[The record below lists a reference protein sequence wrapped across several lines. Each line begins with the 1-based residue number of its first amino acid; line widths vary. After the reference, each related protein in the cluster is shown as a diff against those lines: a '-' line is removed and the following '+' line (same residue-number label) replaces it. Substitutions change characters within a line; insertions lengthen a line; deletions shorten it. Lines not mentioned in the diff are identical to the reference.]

1 MERVPKEDWVMP
13 TTSTGNAAN
22 PNSQGST
29 AILAARLADLHI
41 GTPVSFQALTLI
53 PVYASVP
60 AQPIAYETFATALAG
75 KRAVVTEVG
84 GGSVPELGVKQS
96 GTLPV
101 LLLDGDQLI
110 GGRQNRVLNTTLL
123 VPVGVDFVVP
133 VSCVE
138 QGRWHQ
144 TRVDFGT
151 GEIVPPSLRY
161 SKQSTVSDSYRRGM
175 KARANQ
181 SEVWRSVSET
191 LDRTAAYSP
200 TSDLYEAYQSMD
212 SRIEETRMRLGTVP
226 TGAVGVVAVIDGQA
240 RAADLFDKPETLAEF
255 WPRLVRSYA
264 LEAVNAGPT
273 DDTFATAAA
282 QALLEAGV
290 LASRAATAFPAHGLG
305 EDVRVTAPDVQG
317 AALVHAGVA
326 IHAILFGT
334 GRTTA
339 RLPQGRI
346 ATQLP
351 SGPPTEAQ
359 STATTPATD
368 GTGGEPTGGASLEG
382 TSSLFQAVFGARSD
396 GGAPT
401 TPVAS
406 QATSTTPPS
415 APVVPVQPSTQAN
428 AQVVFESNVGA
439 VRLQVVQGNLL
450 ETECGAIVLG
460 TNKRLSGSSG
470 LPGAIER
477 AAGRAFVGERDRR
490 ILSAASG
497 GFYRG
502 SAIVTGSG
510 NLRDGQA
517 RRALIHAIVTKFEHG
532 SRVPT
537 TPDIV
542 YAAYREA
549 LQLAETYGIG
559 SVATHP
565 VATRAT
571 PPGTTPLAT
580 APAEVMVRA
589 VWDAIV
595 DHARVARRTV
605 RVQVYERDASR
616 LASVV
621 RGLQDALADA

>member
-1 MERVPKEDWVMP
+1 MP
-13 TTSTGNAAN
+13 TTSTENAAT
-22 PNSQGST
+22 PNGQEAAS
-29 AILAARLADLHI
+29 ILTARLADLHI

-53 PVYASVP
+53 PVYASVA
-60 AQPIAYETFATALAG
+60 AQLIEYETFVTALAG

-123 VPVGVDFVVP
+123 VPFGVDFVVP

-144 TRVDFGT
+144 TSVDFGS

-161 SKQSTVSDSYRRGM
+161 HKQSTVSDSYRRGM
-175 KARANQ
+175 RARASQ

-191 LDRTAAYSP
+191 LHRTASCSP

-212 SRIEETRMRLGTVP
+212 SRIEETRVRLGAVP
-226 TGAVGVVAVIDGQA
+226 AGAIGVVAVIDGQA

-264 LEAVNAGPT
+264 LEAMNAGPT
-273 DDTFATAAA
+273 DDQIAVAGA
-282 QALLEAGV
+282 QGLLDAGV
-290 LASRAATAFPAHGLG
+290 HASRAATAFPAHGLG
-305 EDVRVTAPDVQG
+305 EDVRVTARDVEG

-326 IHAILFGT
+326 VHAVLFST
-334 GRTTA
+334 GRTA
-339 RLPQGRI
+339 PRLPQGRI
-346 ATQLP
+346 AAQRP
-351 SGPPTEAQ
+351 SNPASTPT
-359 STATTPATD
+359 TG
-368 GTGGEPTGGASLEG
+368 GTGAEATGGVNLAG
-382 TSSLFQAVFGARSD
+382 TSSLFQTVFGASAGVD
-396 GGAPT
+396 APT
-401 TPVAS
+401 TA
-406 QATSTTPPS
+406 APPS
-415 APVVPVQPSTQAN
+415 AAATTPTPASVVTVQPSTQAE
-428 AQVVFESNVGA
+428 AQVAFEANVGA
-439 VRLQVVQGNLL
+439 VRLQVVEGNLL
-450 ETECGAIVLG
+450 ETACGAIVLG

-589 VWDAIV
+589 LWDAIV
-595 DHARVARRTV
+595 DHARVARRVV
-605 RVQVYERDASR
+605 RVQVYERDAAR
-616 LASVV
+616 VPDLV
-621 RGLQDALADA
+621 RALQDATAEA

>member
-1 MERVPKEDWVMP
+1 MP
-13 TTSTGNAAN
+13 TTTTGHAVHNDGL
-22 PNSQGST
+22 GST
-29 AILAARLADLHI
+29 AILAERLANLHV
-41 GTPVSFQALTLI
+41 GTPLSFQALTLI
-53 PVYASVP
+53 PVYASRP
-60 AQPIAYETFATALAG
+60 APAVAYETFATALTG

-84 GGSVPELGVKQS
+84 GGSVPELSVKQS

-123 VPVGVDFVVP
+123 VPVGIDFVVP

-144 TRVDFGT
+144 TRADFGS

-161 SKQSTVSDSYRRGM
+161 RKHSTVSDSYRRGM
-175 KARANQ
+175 RARADQ
-181 SEVWRSVSET
+181 GEVWRSVSDT
-191 LDRTAAYSP
+191 LHRTSSYSP
-200 TSDLYEAYQSMD
+200 TSDLDEAYQSMGL
-212 SRIEETRMRLGTVP
+212 RIEEARMRLGAVP
-226 TGAVGVVAVIDGQA
+226 TGAVGVVAVIEGQA

-264 LEAVNAGPT
+264 LEAVNGGPT
-273 DDTFATAAA
+273 DEAIAAAAA

-290 LASRAATAFPAHGLG
+290 QASSSATAFPAHGLG

-326 IHAILFGT
+326 IHVVLFGT
-334 GRTTA
+334 GRTTP
-339 RLPQGRI
+339 RLPQGRTASQIPSSSTGASTTGTASSESSGI
-346 ATQLP
+346 ARIAGTSPLFQTIFGASP
-351 SGPPTEAQ
+351 VGGGDASSIAPPHQAR
-359 STATTPATD
+359 AAMPTPA
-368 GTGGEPTGGASLEG
+368 
-382 TSSLFQAVFGARSD
+382 
-396 GGAPT
+396 
-401 TPVAS
+401 PVA
-406 QATSTTPPS
+406 
-415 APVVPVQPSTQAN
+415 PVQSSTRPK
-428 AQVVFESNVGA
+428 AQVVFETKVGT
-439 VRLQVVQGNLL
+439 VRVQVVQGNLL
-450 ETECGAIVLG
+450 ETQCGAIVVG

-490 ILSAASG
+490 ILSAPSG
-497 GFYRG
+497 GYYRG

-510 NLRDGQA
+510 DLRDGRA
-517 RRALIHAIVTKFEHG
+517 RRTLIHAIVTKFEYG

-542 YAAYREA
+542 YAAFREA

-565 VATRAT
+565 VATRTT

-580 APAEVMVRA
+580 APAEIMVRA
-589 VWDAIV
+589 LWDAIV
-595 DHARVARRTV
+595 DYARVGRRVT
-605 RVQVYERDASR
+605 RVQVYERDAAR
-616 LASVV
+616 LAEVV
-621 RGLQDALADA
+621 RGLQGASRDAS

>member
-1 MERVPKEDWVMP
+1 MP
-13 TTSTGNAAN
+13 TTTAGNTAN
-22 PNSQGST
+22 HDSQGSS
-29 AILAARLADLHI
+29 AILAARLADLTV
-41 GTPVSFQALTLI
+41 GAPLTYQGLTLV
-53 PVYASVP
+53 PVHASRP
-60 AQPIAYETFATALAG
+60 AKPVAYETLVSALAG

-84 GGSVPELGVKQS
+84 GGSVPELGVKQT
-96 GTLPV
+96 GDLPV

-123 VPVGVDFVVP
+123 VPVGIDFVVP

-144 TRVDFGT
+144 TRADFGS

-161 SKQSTVSDSYRRGM
+161 SKQSTVSESYRRGM
-175 KARANQ
+175 RARANQ
-181 SEVWRSVSET
+181 GDVWQAVSAT
-191 LDRTAAYSP
+191 LHRTASYSP
-200 TSDLYEAYQSMD
+200 TSDLYEAYQSMG
-212 SRIEETRMRLGTVP
+212 SRIEEARVRLGAP
-226 TGAVGVVAVIDGQA
+226 PAGAVGVVAVIDGQA

-264 LEAVNAGPT
+264 LEAMNAGPT
-273 DDTFATAAA
+273 DDQIAAA
-282 QALLEAGV
+282 AARALIEAGAQ
-290 LASRAATAFPAHGLG
+290 ASPTATAFPAHGLG
-305 EDVRVTAPDVQG
+305 EDVRVTARNVEG

-326 IHAILFGT
+326 IHAVLFGT
-334 GRTTA
+334 GRTTP
-339 RLPQGRI
+339 RLPQGR
-346 ATQLP
+346 AMTQLP
-351 SGPPTEAQ
+351 SGQGGTPSGGGASAGEGVAGTSALFQSVFGAASSNGPAPEPTVPAPSAMATNVGPAMPTVLQ
-359 STATTPATD
+359 PMTTPA
-368 GTGGEPTGGASLEG
+368 LQ
-382 TSSLFQAVFGARSD
+382 SSL
-396 GGAPT
+396 
-401 TPVAS
+401 VAYE
-406 QATSTTPPS
+406 
-415 APVVPVQPSTQAN
+415 AN
-428 AQVVFESNVGA
+428 IGA
-439 VRLQVVQGNLL
+439 VRLQVVRGDLL
-450 ETECGAIVLG
+450 ATECGAIVIG
-460 TNKRLSGSSG
+460 ANKRLSGSSG

-477 AAGRAFVGERDRR
+477 AAGRTFVGERDRR
-490 ILSAASG
+490 ILAAPSG

-510 NLRDGQA
+510 NLRDGRA

-549 LQLAETYGIG
+549 FQLAEAYGIG

-565 VATRAT
+565 VATRET

-595 DHARVARRTV
+595 DHARVARRVV

-616 LASVV
+616 LDDVV
-621 RGLQDALADA
+621 RGLQDATSDA

>member
-1 MERVPKEDWVMP
+1 MERVPEEDWVMP
-13 TTSTGNAAN
+13 TTSAGNAAN

-29 AILAARLADLHI
+29 AILADRLADLRI

-53 PVYASVP
+53 PVYASRPTQAV
-60 AQPIAYETFATALAG
+60 AYETFATALAG

-84 GGSVPELGVKQS
+84 SGSVPELGVKQS

-138 QGRWHQ
+138 QGRWHE
-144 TRVDFGT
+144 TRVDFGS
-151 GEIVPPSLRY
+151 GEIVPPSLRH

-175 KARANQ
+175 RARANQ
-181 SEVWRSVSET
+181 RDVWQSVSDT
-191 LDRTAAYSP
+191 LHRTASYSA
-200 TSDLYEAYQSMD
+200 TSDLYEAYQSMG
-212 SRIEETRMRLGTVP
+212 SRIEETRVRLGAAP
-226 TGAVGVVAVIDGQA
+226 TDAVGVVAIIDGQA
-240 RAADLFDKPETLAEF
+240 RAADLFDTPETLAEF

-273 DDTFATAAA
+273 DDSIALAAA
-282 QALLEAGV
+282 QGLLEAGV
-290 LASRAATAFPAHGLG
+290 HASRAATAFPAHGLG

-326 IHAILFGT
+326 IHAVLFGT
-334 GRTTA
+334 GRTA
-339 RLPQGRI
+339 PRLPQGRI
-346 ATQLP
+346 AAQHP
-351 SGPPTEAQ
+351 SSPA
-359 STATTPATD
+359 STLTT
-368 GTGGEPTGGASLEG
+368 GSTGGEATGGASLSG
-382 TSSLFQAVFGARSD
+382 TSSLFRTVFGAGASGD
-396 GGAPT
+396 APT
-401 TPVAS
+401 SAATPSATTTTPTPAPVA
-406 QATSTTPPS
+406 TI
-415 APVVPVQPSTQAN
+415 QPSTRPEP
-428 AQVVFESNVGA
+428 QVAFEANVGA

-450 ETECGAIVLG
+450 ETVCGAIVVG

-470 LPGAIER
+470 VPGAIER

-490 ILSAASG
+490 ILSAPSG
-497 GFYRG
+497 GYYRG

-510 NLRDGQA
+510 NLRDGRA

-565 VATRAT
+565 VATRTT
-571 PPGTTPLAT
+571 PPGTTPLST

-589 VWDAIV
+589 LWDAIV
-595 DHARVARRTV
+595 DHARVARRVV

-616 LASVV
+616 LAEVV
-621 RGLQDALADA
+621 RGLEDASADA